1 MQFGWLGFL
10 VFSSQ
15 GIMRKE
21 IIKFGVSKCLS
32 FSQCENLF

>member
-10 VFSSQ
+10 VFTSR

-21 IIKFGVSKCLS
+21 IIKFGISV
-32 FSQCENLF
+32 FNLASVKN